1 MSEPE
6 RGSATGGTAPVR
18 VFPAMSVFASRLAVI
33 VTGVVLAAG
42 LLVVSW
48 WWWEAGAGVGV
59 PLALGMLA
67 LLAWGAARAPVDYR
81 LVDGPVVVVHRRLFP
96 DVPYRVTGGVEG
108 FNDLEALHRR
118 NQPSGTVT
126 PGGGAFV
133 GGTHLTGE
141 KGTDASYRVF
151 QRCTV
156 QENLVRVEVA
166 GGTLLVSPADRQ
178 AFIDAGRAS
187 TDPEHG

>member
-1 MSEPE
+1 MSEPD
-6 RGSATGGTAPVR
+6 RDRAGGGAPTGL
-18 VFPAMSVFASRLAVI
+18 VFRAMSVFASRLSVI

-42 LLVVSW
+42 MLVVAW

-59 PLALGMLA
+59 PFAVGMLA

-81 LVDGPVVVVHRRLFP
+81 LVDGPVIVVHRRLLA

-108 FNDLEALHRR
+108 FNDLEALRR
-118 NQPSGTVT
+118 RHQPSGTLVA
-126 PGGGAFV
+126 GGGAWT

-141 KGTDASYRVF
+141 KGAGSGYRVF
-151 QRCTV
+151 ERYTV

-178 AFIDAGRAS
+178 AFIDAVRAA
-187 TDPEHG
+187 TDPEPG